1 MANSTDKSILTAAGK
16 ALLAQLNAEEKPL
29 IIDKMIFANVQNR
42 PEYPQPDDVVP
53 TEHIVHQEQ
62 VEQRGRLS
70 ADSVIYSSTLTSDV
84 GPFDFNWTGAY
95 CSEYGVLVTIDHH
108 ALTPKTADEPG
119 VAGNT
124 LVRSVVLEY
133 KDIAEITNIT
143 VDASSWQY
151 NATERMKKMDSDV
164 AQSIIDQ
171 NGKDWFIED
180 GFLVT
185 PSGSAYSIKA
195 GAGYVSGNRVA
206 MEFDRSV
213 QVPNKPSFIYIDA
226 HREGT
231 PTGEQVTLFNFVV
244 TAEERDDYI
253 DSSTGKDVKHFV
265 CKIAQVHADGSVSD
279 LRPEG
284 ESVKQLRLT
293 EKRVTDTQNLNP
305 GFISGT
311 VDGIKEVAFSG
322 NEQAIKIIGGLS
334 DSFYHL
340 RDKPEKGEKIESI
353 DLESKVC
360 VTNKKTIALI
370 TIPEKYALDLYAT
383 QPEEVHVWEYMI
395 GRSFSEAQQMAIDA
409 AEAIVSSSTTFD
421 KASATIV
428 WPRGIFSVDYPG
440 LIYNP
445 DGIRFKGQGKFS
457 TQFVPSTNMI
467 HPNLPQKWKDL
478 PDSYESPSL
487 LIFARRRQT
496 GGQNG
501 DFIPGGVD
509 ATPRYISVED
519 FSFMGRGSGFDKTIS
534 LLYGHGMSHVYM
546 KGFYANGFKY
556 VIDSTRNV
564 YRCEIHDY
572 ELEHCVGFTNHP
584 GGTTF
589 ENHNGG
595 LTNSDEGWTLRK
607 VSYTTWFN
615 VACDHW
621 GKGEYGWDFEDCLQV
636 NLVGCG
642 MEKGF
647 GGAFRF
653 KGERCSVNLI
663 GVNVAAGSNPNQDNY
678 EGQTTPQDFGVE
690 DFSVIEGAVV
700 NIGSGCSIRQE
711 FSQDGTMNNLKNF
724 PVEVKDVLYGENE
737 NQVRSANVTVGALGD
752 VHAATFEELFPST
765 KGKSKIK
772 NLDPETAIEFVG
784 VNDRV
789 QSVGSDEA
797 YRVDFNPVS
806 GRDKHSLW
814 DPSTKIA
821 KLKHGGRVRISFN
834 ALVKGTNL
842 NYIAISI
849 AGKDSPLI
857 KLDRDITTQDNVS
870 YSTELNVIAGDEVSI
885 IARTY
890 PNGNATI
897 EPFARLNIS
906 YV

>member
-1 MANSTDKSILTAAGK
+1 MANTTDKSILTAAGK

-29 IIDKMIFANVQNR
+29 IIDKMIFANVPNR
-42 PEYPQPDDVVP
+42 PEFPLPDDVVP
-53 TEHIVHQEQ
+53 TDHVVHQEG

-70 ADSVIYSSTLTSDV
+70 ADSVIYSTTLTSDV
-84 GPFDFNWTGAY
+84 GPFEFNWTGAY

-108 ALTPKTADEPG
+108 ALTPKSADEPG

-151 NATERMKKMDSDV
+151 NATPRMKKMDDDV
-164 AQSIIDQ
+164 AQAIIDQ
-171 NGKDWFIED
+171 NGKDWFIEG

-185 PSGSAYSIKA
+185 PQASSLNIKA
-195 GAGYVSGNRVA
+195 GAGYVSGNRV
-206 MEFDRSV
+206 MLEFDRNV
-213 QVPNKPSFIYIDA
+213 QVPNKPSFIYVDA

-231 PTGEQVTLFNFVV
+231 PTGEQVILFDFVV
-244 TAEERDDYI
+244 TAEEKDDYT
-253 DSSTGKDVKHFV
+253 DANGVKHFI
-265 CKIAQVHADGSVSD
+265 CKIAQVLADGSVSD
-279 LRPEG
+279 LRPED
-284 ESVKQLRLT
+284 ETKKRLKLS
-293 EKRVTDTQNLNP
+293 EKKVTDTQNLNP
-305 GFISGT
+305 GFIAGT
-311 VDGIKEVAFSG
+311 EESIKHISFSG
-322 NEQAIKIIGGLS
+322 NEKAIKIVGSSQDI
-334 DSFYHL
+334 FFHL
-340 RDKPEKGEKIESI
+340 RDMPEQGERIEHI
-353 DLESKVC
+353 DLDNKRC
-360 VTNKKTIALI
+360 VVNGKEIAMI

-383 QPEEVHVWEYMI
+383 QPEEIHVWEYMI
-395 GRSFSEAQQMAIDA
+395 GRSFSEAQQMAIEA
-409 AEAIVSSSTTFD
+409 AEAIVSSTTAFE

-428 WPRGIFSVDYPG
+428 WPRGIFVVDVPG

-457 TQFVPSTNMI
+457 TQFVPGSNMI

-478 PDSYESPSL
+478 PDSYNSPAL

-496 GGQNG
+496 GGPNG
-501 DFIPGGVD
+501 DFIPGGKD

-556 VIDSTRNV
+556 VIDSSKNV

-595 LTNSDEGWTLRK
+595 LTSSDEGWSLRK
-607 VSYTTWFN
+607 ISYTTWNN

-621 GKGEYGWDFEDCLQV
+621 GKGSYGWDFEDCLQV
-636 NLVGCG
+636 NLIGCG
-642 MEKGF
+642 MEKGR

-653 KGERCSVNLI
+653 KGERCSVNVMGCNI
-663 GVNVAAGSNPNQDNY
+663 AAGSNPNQDNY
-678 EGQTTPQDFGVE
+678 DGQTTPQDFGVE
-690 DFSVIEGAVV
+690 EFSVIEGAVV

-711 FSQDGTMNNLKNF
+711 FSPDGTLNNLQYF
-724 PVEVKDVLYGENE
+724 PVITKDAIYGD
-737 NQVRSANVTVGALGD
+737 NQNFIRGANVTVGALGD
-752 VHAATFEELFPST
+752 VFAATFDELFPST
-765 KGKSKIK
+765 SGQSQIK
-772 NLDPETAIEFVG
+772 NLDPATAIEFVG

-789 QSVGSDEA
+789 QSVGSDES
-797 YRVDFNPVS
+797 YKLDFEPVD
-806 GRDKHSLW
+806 GRDKYSLW
-814 DPSTKIA
+814 DDSRKLVE
-821 KLKHGGRVRISFN
+821 LKHGGRIRISFN
-834 ALVKGTNL
+834 GLVKGSGM
-842 NYIAISI
+842 NYVAISI

-870 YSTELNVIAGDEVSI
+870 YSAELNVVAGDVVSVI
-885 IARTY
+885 VRTY
-890 PNGNATI
+890 PGGTAEI
-897 EPFARLNIS
+897 APYARLNIS